1 MSEKTGK
8 KERLESEGKPLPWHW
23 LGILSIVVAV
33 LSYMVYIRPDS
44 SSNQCLGSDS
54 SCLPNPS
61 EGFVPAGA
69 ASSGTANG
77 VVPPGANEQG
87 KPREAE
93 RYSIT
98 NLFFYPNAPS
108 SPK

>member
-44 SSNQCLGSDS
+44 SSNQCLASTERPLLWANPCLLPHPSPPAPFS
-54 SCLPNPS
+54 SKFRPGLPRNPPS
-61 EGFVPAGA
+61 LRCPDA
-69 ASSGTANG
+69 AL
-77 VVPPGANEQG
+77 
-87 KPREAE
+87 EAVA
-93 RYSIT
+93 I
-98 NLFFYPNAPS
+98 FAAP
-108 SPK
+108 